1 VRVNEDKEQKIAEE
15 FKTAMLDAIDKFF
28 QTHMRPLAEKSKT
41 AVPDRRLQLATAVLL
56 IEMTRA
62 DHEINADEQRSVTD
76 AVERALGLSPEETA
90 EIVNL
95 AEKHVKRSVPFYFFT
110 RLIDREFSLEQKK
123 LLVEQMWRVAYSD
136 AQLLAHEEYLVR
148 KVSQLLHLPLADFL
162 DAKIRAR
169 DAFR

>member
-1 VRVNEDKEQKIAEE
+1 VLVNEEQERQIAEE
-15 FKTAMLDAIDKFF
+15 LKTAMLDTIEKFF
-28 QTHMRPLAEKSKT
+28 QTHLKPLAEAST
-41 AVPDRRLQLATAVLL
+41 NTVSDRRLQLASAVLL

-62 DHEINADEQRSVTD
+62 DHEISADEQRAVTE
-76 AVERALGLSPEETA
+76 AIERALGLSPEET
-90 EIVNL
+90 EQIVRL
-95 AEKHVKRSVPFYFFT
+95 AEKHVKRSVPFYIFT
-110 RLIDREFSLEQKK
+110 RLIDKEFSLEQKK
-123 LLVEQMWRVAYSD
+123 LLVEQLWRVAYSD

>member
-1 VRVNEDKEQKIAEE
+1 VNEEQELRIVEE
-15 FKTAMLDAIDKFF
+15 LKTAMLDAIEKFF
-28 QTHMRPLAEKSKT
+28 QTHLKPLAESSANT
-41 AVPDRRLQLATAVLL
+41 ISDRRLQLAAAVLL

-62 DHEINADEQRSVTD
+62 DHEIKADEQSAVTE
-76 AVERALGLSPEETA
+76 AVGRALGLSSEET
-90 EIVNL
+90 EQIVTL
-95 AEKHVKRSVPFYFFT
+95 AEKHVKRSVPLYLFT
-110 RLIDREFSLEQKK
+110 RLIDKEFSLEQKR